1 MDADQPERERALE
14 ARIAQLEARLRRLEG
29 HAGLGPDPSQ
39 AATARPQAATTPPEP
54 QPTPPPAPFPPP
66 PPPVQA
72 PWPASAPQQTLSGW
86 VLPKSARTPPT
97 PPTPAAVAASAMSAV
112 AATPAL
118 ADTWAT
124 PTPATTATQPQS
136 GGFDLPS
143 FDDLEARLTGRALAW
158 VGGLALVLGAIFFL
172 SLAFSRGWIGPELRV
187 LIGLVAGSIALAA
200 GAAFMERDS
209 RLLGHVL
216 TPVGLAIISISLV
229 AGTRLYGL
237 IPVELGLAVALL
249 SAVAAAAIAIRA
261 DSPIVAS
268 FGLIAVLVAP
278 PLLDAPADMK
288 TLAFVGVVLV
298 GTTAVALWRS
308 WRWLPPVAFVLA
320 APQAATWIWSDPEP
334 ATAMIGLGLFW
345 LLNTVAAG
353 GEEFR
358 RHRDDLSTTSATLL
372 LANAVFLVW
381 AGFTVLDGDLEA
393 YRGSFLVIGAF
404 AHLAIGVWFVL
415 RDGERNLFGLLTIG
429 SGIALLTMAAPAQLG
444 APAVPVAWTA
454 EAVALAWLAVRRAH
468 PYGAMASAVLYGLA
482 GAALIDLFLP
492 AKVARDVLPF
502 TDGDGAALG
511 FFLLG
516 IAAGVWIVR
525 DRSLRSG
532 LAAYGLLVAAVCAA
546 ARLDDPSLVIA
557 LSVLMVVGVG
567 VHRLLPRL
575 PQAPIAWQL
584 DGLISPDIQ
593 TSEWRPVADE
603 FLFVASLLVGALA
616 AAVLVQVDG
625 LPFRST
631 PTGPPF
637 LDPTGAAALTL
648 AVATAL
654 AGLLHGD
661 ALIRR
666 AGILGSTVVLAYALT
681 FEFDPWLVTILWVA
695 IGAGLTL
702 LTRVDREGRLTFLG
716 SDIAFIGGAA
726 IVALAIVA
734 RPTRLVVGSD
744 AIEPIVALR
753 SAAALAAICIGLV
766 WLARSARDLPWARW
780 SWLAAGVGLVY
791 LLSVGVVDAVATQVG
806 GHIPTDELRTWGQV
820 ALSVLWSSL
829 GVIAFVAGLRLRLA
843 LLRQAGLVL
852 LALAT
857 AKVFLID
864 LSALDVAYRVITL
877 IALGLLLLVS
887 AGLWQRLQPNAANAA
902 SRGAGPGTG
911 DRPA

>member
-1 MDADQPERERALE
+1 
-14 ARIAQLEARLRRLEG
+14 
-29 HAGLGPDPSQ
+29 
-39 AATARPQAATTPPEP
+39 
-54 QPTPPPAPFPPP
+54 
-66 PPPVQA
+66 
-72 PWPASAPQQTLSGW
+72 
-86 VLPKSARTPPT
+86 
-97 PPTPAAVAASAMSAV
+97 
-112 AATPAL
+112 
-118 ADTWAT
+118 
-124 PTPATTATQPQS
+124 
-136 GGFDLPS
+136 
-143 FDDLEARLTGRALAW
+143 
-158 VGGLALVLGAIFFL
+158 
-172 SLAFSRGWIGPELRV
+172 
-187 LIGLVAGSIALAA
+187 
-200 GAAFMERDS
+200 MERDS

-229 AGTRLYGL
+229 AATRLYGL
-237 IPVELGLAVALL
+237 IPVELGLAIALL

-268 FGLIAVLVAP
+268 FGLIAVLAAP

-288 TLAFVGVVLV
+288 TLAYVRVVLI

-308 WRWLPPVAFVLA
+308 WRWLPPVAFALA

-358 RHRDDLSTTSATLL
+358 RHRDDLSATSASLL

-381 AGFTVLDGDLEA
+381 AGFTVLDRDLEA
-393 YRGSFLVIGAF
+393 YRGSFLVLAAF

-454 EAVALAWLAVRRAH
+454 EAVALAWLAVRRGH
-468 PYGAMASAVLYGLA
+468 PYCAFASAVLYGLA
-482 GAALIDLFLP
+482 GAALIDLYLP
-492 AKVARDVLPF
+492 ARIAADRLPF
-502 TDGDGAALG
+502 VDGPGAALG

-532 LAAYGLLVAAVCAA
+532 LAAFGLLIAAVCVT
-546 ARLDDPSLVIA
+546 ARLDDPSLVIV

-567 VHRLLPRL
+567 VHRLIPRL
-575 PQAPIAWQL
+575 PHASIAWQV
-584 DGLISPDIQ
+584 DGLIPPDLQ
-593 TSEWRPVADE
+593 LAVWRPVVDE
-603 FLFVASLLVGALA
+603 FLFVASILVGALA
-616 AAVLVQVDG
+616 WGVLLQIDG
-625 LPFRST
+625 LPFRSV
-631 PTGPPF
+631 PTGTPF
-637 LDPTGAAALTL
+637 LHPAGAAALVLAAAL
-648 AVATAL
+648 AV

-661 ALIRR
+661 VLVRR
-666 AGILGSTVVLAYALT
+666 AGFLASTIVLAYAIT

-702 LTRVDREGRLTFLG
+702 LTRVDRPGRLTFLG
-716 SDIAFIGGAA
+716 SDVAFIGGAA

-734 RPTRLVVGSD
+734 RPSRLVVGSD
-744 AIEPIVALR
+744 AIEPIVALQ
-753 SAAALAAICIGLV
+753 SAAALAAVCLGLV
-766 WLARSARDLPWARW
+766 WLAWSAKDLPWARW
-780 SWLAAGVGLVY
+780 SWVAAGVTLVY
-791 LLSVGVVDAVATQVG
+791 LLSVAVVDAVATQVG
-806 GHIPTDELRTWGQV
+806 GRIPTDELRTWGQV

-829 GVIAFVAGLRLRLA
+829 GVVAFVAGLRLRLT
-843 LLRQAGLVL
+843 LLRQAGLTL

-864 LSALDVAYRVITL
+864 LSALDVAYRVISL

-887 AGLWQRLQPNAANAA
+887 AGLWQRLQPTAANATTTA
-902 SRGAGPGTG
+902 AAGPGDGTG
-911 DRPA
+911 EGPATADRPA